1 MSVGK
6 LCEIAGGED
15 DVDGGSTTL
24 GPLRVYKNENKHEDK
39 RQTEKEGGAHILF
52 NFTRY
57 LRPFNVLAYNYTRNE
72 HSPGWYKLDRLYW
85 KNERK

>member
-1 MSVGK
+1 MTHVGRVSVGK

-15 DVDGGSTTL
+15 DMGGDSTTL

-52 NFTRY
+52 N
-57 LRPFNVLAYNYTRNE
+57 
-72 HSPGWYKLDRLYW
+72 
-85 KNERK
+85 